1 MKKVL
6 LSTIVLTAF
15 SLSIILFEISCK
27 KTANADSPPY
37 SLPVATTTKL
47 GGVIPDG
54 TTISVDANGKIS
66 TIGSGT
72 QQASKLLYGVYG
84 STDLTNTVWL
94 ANYDGTNPQQL
105 NITLPTGLAI
115 DVDNLKI
122 SPDHQTIFFSAYT
135 PSANSGGFYIYAC
148 NIDGS
153 NPHQILSGG
162 TNGSTVAQ
170 AY

>member
-54 TTISVDANGKIS
+54 TTISVDGTGKIS
-66 TIGSGT
+66 TVGT
-72 QQASKLLYGVYG
+72 AVQQNKLLYLIPVGPAAEIWT
-84 STDLTNTVWL
+84 S
-94 ANYDGTNPQQL
+94 NYDGSGANEL
-105 NITLPTGLAI
+105 NITLPAGLAI
-115 DVDNLKI
+115 QDVNLTI
-122 SPDHQTIFFSAYT
+122 SPDHKTIFFIASTVSSGQDYNYT
-135 PSANSGGFYIYAC
+135 C
-148 NIDGS
+148 NIDGT
-153 NPHQILSGG
+153 NPHQILTGG
-162 TNGSTVAQ
+162 DLVVA
-170 AY
+170 Y